1 MWRMIS
7 SKNVTSKYIDNL
19 FKKVD
24 KFRVN
29 NYAPKWQDKIMV
41 NAFFEPSTRTSMSF
55 ESAMYRLGGN
65 VINYNQDI
73 SSMKKG
79 ESYEDTIKT
88 LSSYGHILVLRHP
101 EKGMVNEANKH
112 SNIPIINAGDGDGEH
127 PTQGLLDLYT
137 IHSNF
142 KLNQEYVKV
151 LFIGDIKHSRTI
163 HSLLHLLKNYIRIK
177 VYFLPYEGKEPDYNM
192 LYNVAIAN
200 GQILEDITLYRDNFD
215 IGEFDVIYCTRLQ
228 SERNSELRR
237 PDFIVNK
244 ELLKGAKENAIIMH
258 PFPRNSELSTDVDD
272 DPRNQYFQQMRNGL
286 YVRMALIDNI
296 LEDVPLLRPNYR

>member
-7 SKNVTSKYIDNL
+7 SKNVTSKYVNNL
-19 FKKVD
+19 FKKAD
-24 KFRVN
+24 KFKVN
-29 NYAPKWQDKIMV
+29 NYAPKWQNKILI

-55 ESAMYRLGGN
+55 ESAMYHLGGH
-65 VINYNQDI
+65 VINYNKDI

-101 EKGMVNEANKH
+101 EKGFVNEANNH

-127 PTQGLLDLYT
+127 PTQSLLDLYT
-137 IHSNF
+137 IHSKF
-142 KLNQEYVKV
+142 RLNEEYVKV

-163 HSLLHLLKNYIRIK
+163 HSLLHLFKNYKRIR
-177 VYFLPYEGKEPDYNM
+177 VHFLPYEGKEPDYNM
-192 LYNVAIAN
+192 LANTAIAHE
-200 GQILEDITLYRDNFD
+200 QILEDITVDRDNFD

-228 SERNSELRR
+228 SERNSEARR

-244 ELLKGAKENAIIMH
+244 ELLKDAKESAIIMH

-296 LEDVPLLRPNYR
+296 LEGVPLLTEY

>member
-7 SKNVTSKYIDNL
+7 SKNVTSKYINNL
-19 FKKVD
+19 FNKAD
-24 KFRVN
+24 KFKVN
-29 NYAPKWQDKIMV
+29 NYAPKWQNKILI

-55 ESAMYRLGGN
+55 ESAMYHLGGH
-65 VINYNQDI
+65 VINYNKDI

-101 EKGMVNEANKH
+101 EKGFVNEATNH

-127 PTQGLLDLYT
+127 PTQSLLDLYT
-137 IHSNF
+137 IHSKF
-142 KLNQEYVKV
+142 RLNDEYVKV

-163 HSLLHLLKNYIRIK
+163 HSLLHLFKNYKRIR
-177 VYFLPYEGKEPDYNM
+177 VHFLPYEGKEPNYD
-192 LYNVAIAN
+192 LLVKTSIAHE
-200 GQILEDITLYRDNFD
+200 QILEDITVDRNNFD

-244 ELLKGAKENAIIMH
+244 ELLKDAKDSAIIMH

-296 LEDVPLLRPNYR
+296 LEGVPLLSTY

>member
-7 SKNVTSKYIDNL
+7 SKNVTAKYVNNL
-19 FKKVD
+19 FKKAD
-24 KFRVN
+24 KFKVN
-29 NYAPKWQDKIMV
+29 HYTPKWQDKILV

-65 VINYNQDI
+65 VINYNQDV
-73 SSMKKG
+73 SSAKKG

-101 EKGMVNEANKH
+101 EKGMVDEANKY
-112 SNIPIINAGDGDGEH
+112 SNIPVINAGDGDGEH
-127 PTQGLLDLYT
+127 PTQSLLDLYT

-142 KLNQEYVKV
+142 KLNDEYVKV

-163 HSLLHLLKNYIRIK
+163 HSLLHLFKNYNRIK
-177 VYFLPYEGKEPDYNM
+177 VYFLPYEGKGPDYNM
-192 LYNVAIAN
+192 LANTAIAHE
-200 GQILEDITLYRDNFD
+200 QILEDITIDRRDLD

-244 ELLKGAKENAIIMH
+244 ELLKDAKENAIVMH
-258 PFPRNSELSTDVDD
+258 PFPRNSELSSDVDD

-296 LEDVPLLRPNYR
+296 LEGVPLLTQY

>member
-192 LYNVAIAN
+192 LYDVAIAN

>member
-1 MWRMIS
+1 MIS
-7 SKNVTSKYIDNL
+7 SKNVTSKYVNNL
-19 FKKVD
+19 FKKAD
-24 KFRVN
+24 KFKVN
-29 NYAPKWQDKIMV
+29 HYTPKWQDKILV

-65 VINYNQDI
+65 VINYNQDT

-79 ESYEDTIKT
+79 ESYEDTIRT
-88 LSSYGHILVLRHP
+88 LSSYGHILVLRHS
-101 EKGMVNEANKH
+101 EKGLVQEAKKY

-127 PTQGLLDLYT
+127 PTQSLLDLYT

-142 KLNQEYVKV
+142 KLNDEYVKV

-163 HSLLHLLKNYIRIK
+163 HSLLHLFKNYKRIR
-177 VYFLPYEGKEPDYNM
+177 VYFLPYEGKGPDYNM
-192 LYNVAIAN
+192 LANTAIAHE
-200 GQILEDITLYRDNFD
+200 QIPEDIIIDRRDLD

-244 ELLKGAKENAIIMH
+244 ELLKDAKENAIIMH

-286 YVRMALIDNI
+286 YVRMAIIDNI
-296 LEDVPLLRPNYR
+296 LEGVPLLTQY

>member
-1 MWRMIS
+1 MWRLIS
-7 SKNVTSKYIDNL
+7 SKNVTAKYVNNL
-19 FKKVD
+19 FKKAD
-24 KFRVN
+24 KFKVN
-29 NYAPKWQDKIMV
+29 NYSPKWQDKILI

-65 VINYNQDI
+65 VINYNKDV
-73 SSMKKG
+73 SSMNKG

-88 LSSYGHILVLRHP
+88 LSCYGHILVLRHP

-142 KLNQEYVKV
+142 KLNEEYVKV

-163 HSLLHLLKNYIRIK
+163 HSLLHLLNNYIRVK
-177 VYFLPYEGKEPDYNM
+177 VYFLPYENKEPSYDM
-192 LYNVAIAN
+192 LTDVAIAH
-200 GQILEDITLYRDNFD
+200 GQIVEDIMIDKRDLD
-215 IGEFDVIYCTRLQ
+215 ISEFDVIYCTRLQ
-228 SERNSELRR
+228 SERNSEVRR

-244 ELLKGAKENAIIMH
+244 ELLKDAKENAIIMH
-258 PFPRNSELSTDVDD
+258 PFPRNNELSSDVDD

-296 LEDVPLLRPNYR
+296 LEDVPLLTQY

>member
-7 SKNVTSKYIDNL
+7 SKNVTSKYVNNL
-19 FKKVD
+19 FKKAD
-24 KFRVN
+24 
-29 NYAPKWQDKIMV
+29 NYRANYYFPKWENKILI

-55 ESAMYRLGGN
+55 ESAMYRLGGK

-79 ESYEDTIKT
+79 ESYQDTIKT

-101 EKGMVNEANKH
+101 EKGMVSEANKY

-142 KLNQEYVKV
+142 KLNEQYVKV

-163 HSLLHLLKNYIRIK
+163 HSLLHLFKNYKRIR
-177 VYFLPYEGKEPDYNM
+177 VHFLPYEGKGPDYNM
-192 LYNVAIAN
+192 LANTAIAHE
-200 GQILEDITLYRDNFD
+200 QILEDITIDRRDLD

-228 SERNSELRR
+228 SERNSEVRR

-244 ELLKGAKENAIIMH
+244 DLLKDAKENAIIMH
-258 PFPRNSELSTDVDD
+258 PFPRNSELSTDVDG

-296 LEDVPLLRPNYR
+296 LEDVPLLTQY

>member
-1 MWRMIS
+1 MIS
-7 SKNVTSKYIDNL
+7 SKNVTSKYVNNL
-19 FKKVD
+19 FKKAD
-24 KFRVN
+24 KFKVN
-29 NYAPKWQDKIMV
+29 NYAPKWQNKILI

-55 ESAMYRLGGN
+55 ESAMYHLGGH
-65 VINYNQDI
+65 VINYNKDI

-101 EKGMVNEANKH
+101 EKGFVNEANNH

-127 PTQGLLDLYT
+127 PTQSLLDLYT
-137 IHSNF
+137 IHSKF
-142 KLNQEYVKV
+142 RLNEEYVKV

-163 HSLLHLLKNYIRIK
+163 HSLLHLFKNYKRIR
-177 VYFLPYEGKEPDYNM
+177 VHFLPYEGKEPDYNM
-192 LYNVAIAN
+192 LANTAIAHE
-200 GQILEDITLYRDNFD
+200 QILEDITVDRDNFD

-228 SERNSELRR
+228 SERNSEARR

-244 ELLKGAKENAIIMH
+244 ELLKDAKESAIIMH

-296 LEDVPLLRPNYR
+296 LEGVPLLTEY

>member
-7 SKNVTSKYIDNL
+7 SKNVTAKYVNNL
-19 FKKVD
+19 FKKAD
-24 KFRVN
+24 KFKVN
-29 NYAPKWQDKIMV
+29 HYTPKWQDKILV

-65 VINYNQDI
+65 VINYNQDV
-73 SSMKKG
+73 SSAKKG

-101 EKGMVNEANKH
+101 EKGMVDEANKY
-112 SNIPIINAGDGDGEH
+112 SNIPVINAGDGDGEH
-127 PTQGLLDLYT
+127 PTQSLLDLYT

-142 KLNQEYVKV
+142 KLNDEYVKV

-163 HSLLHLLKNYIRIK
+163 HSLLHLFKNYNRIK
-177 VYFLPYEGKEPDYNM
+177 VYFLPYEGKGPDYNM
-192 LYNVAIAN
+192 LANTAIAHE
-200 GQILEDITLYRDNFD
+200 QILEDITIDRRDLD

-244 ELLKGAKENAIIMH
+244 ELLKDAKENAIVMH
-258 PFPRNSELSTDVDD
+258 PFPRNSELSSDVDD

-286 YVRMALIDNI
+286 YVRMAIIDNI
-296 LEDVPLLRPNYR
+296 LEGVPLLTQY

>member
-7 SKNVTSKYIDNL
+7 SKNVTSKYVNNL
-19 FKKVD
+19 FKKAD
-24 KFRVN
+24 KFKVN
-29 NYAPKWQDKIMV
+29 HYTPKWQDKILV

-65 VINYNQDI
+65 VINYNQDT

-79 ESYEDTIKT
+79 ESYEDTIRT

-101 EKGMVNEANKH
+101 EKGMVSQANNH
-112 SNIPIINAGDGDGEH
+112 SNIPIINGGDGDGEH
-127 PTQGLLDLYT
+127 PTQSLLDLYT
-137 IHSNF
+137 IHSKF
-142 KLNQEYVKV
+142 KLNEEYVKV

-163 HSLLHLLKNYIRIK
+163 HSLLHLFKNYKRIR
-177 VYFLPYEGKEPDYNM
+177 VHFLPYEGKGPDYNM
-192 LYNVAIAN
+192 LANTAIAHE
-200 GQILEDITLYRDNFD
+200 QIVEDITIDRRDLD

-244 ELLKGAKENAIIMH
+244 ELLKDAKENAIIMH

-272 DPRNQYFQQMRNGL
+272 DPRNQYFQQMHNGI
-286 YVRMALIDNI
+286 YVRMAIIDNI
-296 LEDVPLLRPNYR
+296 LEGVPLLTQY

>member
-7 SKNVTSKYIDNL
+7 SKNVTAKYVNNL
-19 FKKVD
+19 FKKAD
-24 KFRVN
+24 KFKVN
-29 NYAPKWQDKIMV
+29 HYTPKWQDKILV

-65 VINYNQDI
+65 VINYNQDV
-73 SSMKKG
+73 SSAKKG

-101 EKGMVNEANKH
+101 EKGMVDEANKY
-112 SNIPIINAGDGDGEH
+112 SNIPVINAGDGDGEH
-127 PTQGLLDLYT
+127 PTQSLLDLYT

-142 KLNQEYVKV
+142 KLNDEYVKV

-163 HSLLHLLKNYIRIK
+163 HSLLHLFKNYNRIK
-177 VYFLPYEGKEPDYNM
+177 VYFLPYEGKGPDYNM
-192 LYNVAIAN
+192 LANTAIAHE
-200 GQILEDITLYRDNFD
+200 QILEDITIDRRDLD
-215 IGEFDVIYCTRLQ
+215 IGEFDVIYCTRMQ

-244 ELLKGAKENAIIMH
+244 ELLKDAKENAIIMH
-258 PFPRNSELSTDVDD
+258 PFPRNSELSSDVDD

-296 LEDVPLLRPNYR
+296 LEGVPLLTQY

>member
-7 SKNVTSKYIDNL
+7 SKNVTAKYVNNL
-19 FKKVD
+19 FKKAD
-24 KFRVN
+24 KFKVN
-29 NYAPKWQDKIMV
+29 HYTPKWQDKILV

-65 VINYNQDI
+65 VINYNQDV
-73 SSMKKG
+73 SSTKKG
-79 ESYEDTIKT
+79 ESYEDTIRT
-88 LSSYGHILVLRHP
+88 LSSYGHILVLRHS
-101 EKGMVNEANKH
+101 EKGMVEEANKH

-142 KLNQEYVKV
+142 KLNEEYVKV

-163 HSLLHLLKNYIRIK
+163 HSLLHLFKNYKRIR
-177 VYFLPYEGKEPDYNM
+177 VHFLPYEGKGPDYNM
-192 LYNVAIAN
+192 LANTAIAHE
-200 GQILEDITLYRDNFD
+200 QIPEDITIDRRDLD

-244 ELLKGAKENAIIMH
+244 ELLKDAKENAIIMH

-286 YVRMALIDNI
+286 YVRMAIIDNI
-296 LEDVPLLRPNYR
+296 LEDVPLLTQY

>member
-1 MWRMIS
+1 MIS
-7 SKNVTSKYIDNL
+7 SKNVTAKYVNNL
-19 FKKVD
+19 FKKAD
-24 KFRVN
+24 KFKVN
-29 NYAPKWQDKIMV
+29 HYTPKWQDKILV

-65 VINYNQDI
+65 VINYNQDV
-73 SSMKKG
+73 SSAKKG

-101 EKGMVNEANKH
+101 EKGMVDEANKY
-112 SNIPIINAGDGDGEH
+112 SNIPVINAGDGDGEH
-127 PTQGLLDLYT
+127 PTQSLLDLYT

-142 KLNQEYVKV
+142 KLNDEYVKV

-163 HSLLHLLKNYIRIK
+163 HSLLHLFKNYNRIK
-177 VYFLPYEGKEPDYNM
+177 VYFLPYEGKGPDYNM
-192 LYNVAIAN
+192 LANTAIAHE
-200 GQILEDITLYRDNFD
+200 QILEDITIDRRDLD

-244 ELLKGAKENAIIMH
+244 ELLKDAKENAIVMH
-258 PFPRNSELSTDVDD
+258 PFPRNSELSSDVDD

-296 LEDVPLLRPNYR
+296 LEGVPLLTQY

>member
-1 MWRMIS
+1 MIS
-7 SKNVTSKYIDNL
+7 SKNVTSKYVNNL
-19 FKKVD
+19 FKKAD
-24 KFRVN
+24 KFKVN
-29 NYAPKWQDKIMV
+29 HYTPKWQDKILV

-65 VINYNQDI
+65 VINYNQDT

-79 ESYEDTIKT
+79 ESYEDTIRT
-88 LSSYGHILVLRHP
+88 LSSYGHILVLRHS
-101 EKGMVNEANKH
+101 EKGLVQEAKKY

-127 PTQGLLDLYT
+127 PTQSLLDLYT

-142 KLNQEYVKV
+142 KLNDEYVKV

-163 HSLLHLLKNYIRIK
+163 HSLLHLFKNYKRIR
-177 VYFLPYEGKEPDYNM
+177 VYFLPYEGKGPDYNM
-192 LYNVAIAN
+192 LANTAIAHE
-200 GQILEDITLYRDNFD
+200 QIPEDIIVDRKDLD
-215 IGEFDVIYCTRLQ
+215 IGKFDVIYCTRLQ

-244 ELLKGAKENAIIMH
+244 ELLKDAKENAIIMH

-286 YVRMALIDNI
+286 YVRMAIIDNI
-296 LEDVPLLRPNYR
+296 LEGVPLLTQY